1 MKISLAP
8 GRMDK
13 FEVRAR
19 LLEYKT
25 TMEAIQNLASRRTGR
40 IAPKDWPT
48 ARQQMRD
55 LQKALG
61 EDYRPRSTVRG
72 EKAMTELEH
81 RLFYRVIAGAKS
93 HINVDWGSKPDE
105 TWFDELSE
113 ALADINDGLR
123 YAHKPEGENREM
135 RRPA

>member
-13 FEVRAR
+13 SDVRTR

-25 TMEAIQNLASRRTGR
+25 TMEAIQDLASRRTGR

-48 ARQQMRD
+48 GRQQMRD
-55 LQKALG
+55 LQKALE
-61 EDYRPRSTVRG
+61 EDCRPRSTARG
-72 EKAMTELEH
+72 EKAMTEVEH
-81 RLFYRVIAGAKS
+81 RLFYRAIAGAKS
-93 HINVDWGSKPDE
+93 HINVDWRSKPDE

-113 ALADINDGLR
+113 ALADINDGLMVR
-123 YAHKPEGENREM
+123 AQARREI
-135 RRPA
+135 RRQA